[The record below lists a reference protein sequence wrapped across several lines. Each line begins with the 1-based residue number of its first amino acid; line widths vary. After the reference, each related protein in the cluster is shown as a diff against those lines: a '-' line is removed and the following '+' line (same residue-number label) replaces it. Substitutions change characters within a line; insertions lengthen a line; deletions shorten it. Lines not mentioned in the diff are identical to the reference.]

1 MGFSMWQLV
10 DETEGSL
17 PYLFV
22 VDATDIELVGK
33 GSQALKV
40 GTSWS
45 LLKPRS

>member
-10 DETEGSL
+10 DEAEGGL
-17 PYLFV
+17 PYLLV
-22 VDATDIELVGK
+22 VDAMDVELVGK

-40 GTSWS
+40 STSWS